1 MKIRRR
7 AFLESAVA
15 GAAGGFVVGNVAR
28 AAVGNPDPTAAV
40 GNSVPTALVPL
51 GKHLKVHRIGFG
63 TGMKGWKQESNQTRL
78 GKEHFEKLLHHAYDR
93 GIRLFDM
100 ADLYGTHAYV
110 ARAFRGKPRE
120 SYTLV
125 TKLWWRKDGLPH
137 DERPDADVIVKRF
150 LKELRTDYIDLV
162 QLHCMASPNW
172 PQENREQMDRLE
184 ALKQKGFI
192 RAHGCSCHSV
202 GALEAAAAEPWVDVV
217 HARINPFGLKMDAK
231 PEKVVPALKKLHAA
245 GKGIVGMK
253 IIGEGTLGDGIL
265 GDGILGDMERKRA
278 DSVRFVV
285 GLDCVDAMIV
295 GFEQTAEMDE
305 FIAHVR
311 RALTAQT
318 NTAG

>member
-28 AAVGNPDPTAAV
+28 AAMDNPDPTAI
-40 GNSVPTALVPL
+40 VPTALVPL

-63 TGMKGWKQESNQTRL
+63 TGMKGWKQASNQTRL

-93 GIRLFDM
+93 GIRLLDM

-137 DERPDADVIVKRF
+137 DERPDADVVVKRF

-162 QLHCMASPNW
+162 QLHCTASPNW
-172 PQENREQMDRLE
+172 PKENRAQMDRLE
-184 ALKQKGFI
+184 ALKQKGLI

-217 HARINPFGLKMDAK
+217 HTRINPFGLKMDAK
-231 PEKVVPALKKLHAA
+231 PEKVVPALRKIHAA

-265 GDGILGDMERKRA
+265 GNMEQKRA
-278 DSVRFVV
+278 ESVRFVV
-285 GLDCVDAMIV
+285 GLGCVDAMIV
-295 GFEQTAEMDE
+295 GFEQIAEMDE
-305 FIAHVR
+305 FITHVR